1 MGSLW
6 NTKIEGSHYRF
17 FNTMPLNGAKDMEYI
32 ALQFMTEQEIHC
44 KLEDK
49 DLLQQIENL
58 VERYTMNRYDPYRTD
73 FGEIGDKLFENIAGH
88 LGIDEDDSDKVNI
101 FMSKVRTMFTKKMEV
116 WWATNKPKD

>member
-17 FNTMPLNGAKDMEYI
+17 FNTMPLNGAKDMEYM

-44 KLEDK
+44 KLDDK
-49 DLLQQIENL
+49 DLLQQIE
-58 VERYTMNRYDPYRTD
+58 D

-88 LGIDEDDSDKVNI
+88 LGIDKDDDSDRVNI
-101 FMSKVRTMFTKKMEV
+101 FMTTVRNMFTKKMDV
-116 WWATNKPKD
+116 WWATNTPKD